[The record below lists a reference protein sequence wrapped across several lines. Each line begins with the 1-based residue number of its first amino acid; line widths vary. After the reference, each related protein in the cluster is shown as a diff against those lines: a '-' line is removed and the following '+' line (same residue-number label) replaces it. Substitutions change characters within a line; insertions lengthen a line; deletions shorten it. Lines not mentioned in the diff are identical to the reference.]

1 MGGGLQGRFHG
12 APSRQAEQG
21 LFAVASRA
29 APLLPLLREP
39 TLRGARPL
47 CWSRGCLCSRAHCH
61 CHQHTEWPPSPSREG
76 DLGRAPDPSE
86 AQCGAMP
93 TSPTS

>member
-21 LFAVASRA
+21 LFAVAPRA

-47 CWSRGCLCSRAHCH
+47 CWSRGVSVFPGSLPLSSAHRVAAL
-61 CHQHTEWPPSPSREG
+61 PLPRG
-76 DLGRAPDPSE
+76 
-86 AQCGAMP
+86 
-93 TSPTS
+93 